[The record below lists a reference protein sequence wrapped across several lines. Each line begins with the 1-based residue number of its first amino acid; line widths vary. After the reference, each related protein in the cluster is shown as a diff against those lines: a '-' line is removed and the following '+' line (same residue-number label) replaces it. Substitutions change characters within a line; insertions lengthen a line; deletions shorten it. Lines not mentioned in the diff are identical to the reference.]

1 MDQQSSKKRR
11 GRPLKEPDEDRSAT
25 GVSCS
30 LLLGVIG
37 TEANFSNVEHE
48 SDKRNATSVAAKRKL
63 SPNFERG

>member
-25 GVSCS
+25 SVSSS
-30 LLLGVIG
+30 LLLEMIG

-48 SDKRNATSVAAKRKL
+48 ADKRNATSVAARRKL

>member
-1 MDQQSSKKRR
+1 MDQQPSKKRR

-25 GVSCS
+25 GVSYS
-30 LLLGVIG
+30 LLLEMIG

-48 SDKRNATSVAAKRKL
+48 SDKRNATSVAARRKL